1 MTMYVLDTQALVW
14 YLSGDSRLSATAID
28 VISDPG
34 DANQL
39 AIPTICLVEA
49 WDLDRKKRQGFVPW
63 SRIRQELRAREVV
76 IRALDLSIIN
86 LMPDLWTDAHDMIVL
101 ATALDLQARYGTAT
115 IVSSDRK
122 LRFDQTLV
130 PCIW

>member
-14 YLSGDSRLSATAID
+14 YLSGNPRLSATAID

-34 DANQL
+34 DANRL
-39 AIPTICLVEA
+39 AISTICLVEA
-49 WDLDRKKRQGFVPW
+49 WDLDRKKRKGSVPW

-76 IRALDLSIIN
+76 IRDLDLSIVSQ
-86 LMPDLWTDAHDMIVL
+86 MPDLWTDAHDMIIL
-101 ATALDLQARYGTAT
+101 ATALDLHARYGTAI
-115 IVSSDRK
+115 IVSSDCK
-122 LRFDQTLV
+122 LRFDQDLV